1 MVQMRLSSETIME
14 SKKMI
19 IFFLTPIILVPF
31 PPSKKVSKFTVSR
44 FTKFGVFMSILKVL
58 VILRI

>member
-1 MVQMRLSSETIME
+1 MVQMRLSNETIME

-31 PPSKKVSKFTVSR
+31 PHPKR
-44 FTKFGVFMSILKVL
+44 FLSSLYLGSQSLESSCQF
-58 VILRI
+58 

>member
-1 MVQMRLSSETIME
+1 MWTKWDLVGMGRDNACGSNEALSNETIME

-31 PPSKKVSKFTVSR
+31 PHPKR
-44 FTKFGVFMSILKVL
+44 FLS
-58 VILRI
+58 